1 MNKPLLIIV
10 CGRPGSGKTTLAHVI
25 SETLRCPVISR
36 DELKEGY
43 INTIGREHK
52 NISSE
57 EVKNVNDGF
66 FDLIE
71 LLADHYI
78 SIVVESAFQHKLWA
92 PRYEALSGKTAIK
105 LIVCKTG
112 NATAN
117 KRFMD
122 RKAKDP
128 LREYYHG
135 DNVVL
140 NENDEYEYNPPQFPV
155 PVLDVDTTDGYKP
168 SLEEIV
174 LFIKQNSN
182 GVNSA

>member
-1 MNKPLLIIV
+1 MNKPSLIIV
-10 CGRPGSGKTTLAHVI
+10 CGRPGSGKTTLAHKI
-25 SETLRCPVISR
+25 SETLRCPAISR

-43 INTIGREHK
+43 IHTIGREHK
-52 NISSE
+52 NISSD
-57 EVKNVNDGF
+57 EVKNVNNGF

-71 LLADHYI
+71 LLADHNI

-92 PRYEALSGKTAIK
+92 PKYPLLSGKTAIV
-105 LIVCKTG
+105 LIVCKTD

-122 RKAKDP
+122 RKAGDP
-128 LREYYHG
+128 LREYFHG
-135 DNVVL
+135 DNVAL
-140 NENDEYEYNPPQFPV
+140 SGNDEYEYTPPQFPV
-155 PVLDVDTTDGYKP
+155 PILEVNTTDGYKP

-174 LFIKQNSN
+174 LFIKQNN